1 MDFKQAIQH
10 VLQNYA
16 NFEGRAC
23 RSEYWYW
30 VLAIFIVHVVLQGI
44 GLHFID
50 WIFALATLVPSFA
63 VGVRRLHDI
72 DKTGWLVLIVFI
84 PFVGWIIMIVWAA
97 TKGTDGP
104 NQYGADPLAG
114 LSAA

>member
-30 VLAIFIVHVVLQGI
+30 VLAMVIVHVILQAI
-44 GLHFID
+44 GLHVLD
-50 WIFALATLVPSFA
+50 WLFALVTVVPSFA

-72 DKTGWLVLIVFI
+72 DKTGWLVFVVFI
-84 PFVGWIIMIVWAA
+84 PVVGWIIMIVWAV
-97 TKGTDGP
+97 TQGTAGP
-104 NQYGADPLAG
+104 NQYGQDPLARASG
-114 LSAA
+114 L

>member
-1 MDFKQAIQH
+1 MDIKEAVRH

-30 VLAIFIVHVVLQGI
+30 VLVMVVIGIVLDLI
-44 GLHFID
+44 GLRILQ
-50 WIFALATLVPSFA
+50 ILLSLATLVPSFA

-72 DKTGWLVLIVFI
+72 NKTGWLVLIALI
-84 PFVGWIIMIVWAA
+84 PFVGWIIMIIWAA
-97 TKGTDGP
+97 TKGNSGP
-104 NQYGADPLAG
+104 NQYGPDPLAG
-114 LSAA
+114 ASV

>member
-1 MDFKQAIQH
+1 MDFKQAVQH

-30 VLAIFIVHVVLQGI
+30 VLAILIADFILYAI
-44 GLHFID
+44 GLQFLE
-50 WIFALATLVPSFA
+50 WLFTLVTVVPSIA

-72 DKTGWLVLIVFI
+72 DKTGWFVFI
-84 PFVGWIIMIVWAA
+84 ALIPVVGWIIMIVWAV
-97 TKGTDGP
+97 TQGTTGP
-104 NQYGADPLAG
+104 NQYGHDPLAR
-114 LSAA
+114 AAP